1 MSLGFEVVYSP
12 QKPIWVPVNGT
23 ATLAHGMMVY
33 YGHRTP
39 TDTGGVIVMP
49 AASGAGD
56 ATNFH
61 VPFGIVVGDNN
72 ATPTYSTL
80 ATALIKK
87 QIITGV
93 NTADGQLAR
102 DWRLVEGGMYGK
114 GDPQPLVQVARIT
127 PETVLKGYFRGS
139 ATVGTTVIT
148 ETTAVSDLSTTGAT
162 FAESFGFTG
171 VAQNSTLCYTS
182 GANAG
187 IYRVRTDTG
196 TTVTTN
202 TRAFPYTPSVGDK
215 AKSVN
220 VKQGICRMNTDTT
233 YGLWIDNTAELTSDY
248 YVINVLDINLT
259 GEPGTEYCIFH
270 FLSDALSPTNTAR
283 LTT

>member
-1 MSLGFEVVYSP
+1 MGIGFEVVYSP
-12 QKPIWVPVNGT
+12 QRPIWVPVDGT
-23 ATLAHGMMVY
+23 ATIAEGMLVY
-33 YGHRTP
+33 YGHKTP
-39 TDTGGVIVMP
+39 ADTGGVIVMP
-49 AASGAGD
+49 AASGAAD
-56 ATNFH
+56 VTNFH
-61 VPFGIVVGDNN
+61 VPFGVVVGTNN

-80 ATALIKK
+80 ATALVNVPT
-87 QIITGV
+87 ITGV
-93 NTADGQLAR
+93 NTAANQLAR
-102 DWRLVEGGMYGK
+102 DWRLAEGGMYGK

-148 ETTAVSDLSTTGAT
+148 ETTAASGLSTTGAT
-162 FAESFGFTG
+162 FTATFGFTG

-196 TTVTTN
+196 TAITTN
-202 TRAFPYTPSVGDK
+202 TRAFPYTPVAGDK

-220 VKQGICRMNTDTT
+220 VKQGMCRMNVDTT
-233 YGLWIDNTAELTSDY
+233 YGLWIDNTAALTSNY
-248 YVINVLDINLT
+248 YVVNVLDINLT
-259 GEPGTEYCIFH
+259 GEPGTEYCTFH
-270 FLSDALSPTNTAR
+270 FLTDAFSPTNQAR